1 MELRTISASGF
12 KVYDKCPSRY
22 EAEYAKGIRDSS
34 APGTPAIL
42 GTTVHQA
49 LEEYVQDVY
58 VDQNNVPDLQRLLD
72 YFEVAHASSGLGRG
86 EFEDGVAML
95 TTWFTRTDLS
105 NVKVISTELKS
116 TIEVPTNDGP
126 RKFNY
131 IWDRCDEYTE
141 GGLRIIRVVDYKT
154 FRVNRGIEDI
164 YEDRQI
170 RMYAVAAMIQ
180 FKDNPPDRV
189 EVQMDLLRHG
199 NVTVDF
205 TVEECRQFYIDIVET
220 ANEILADEAPVERI
234 NAECVFCVKKATCT
248 KIRENSFVGGVAA
261 IMDDPEALLE
271 AKVELSNQKKATT
284 AAEKE
289 IDEALRGYMDANDL
303 SEITG
308 STYKASTR
316 TNRRR
321 KIDPAKLARV
331 IGDNLFRKV
340 AKVTLGELDK
350 LEKNGELT
358 DEQIQQISGQ
368 TEYTS
373 SPSTITTGKA

>member
-22 EAEYAKGIRDSS
+22 EATYAKGVRDSS
-34 APGTPAIL
+34 PPGIPALL
-42 GTTVHQA
+42 GTAVHTA
-49 LEEYVQDVY
+49 LEEYVVDVY
-58 VDQNNVPDLQRLLD
+58 IDKSNSPDLQRLID
-72 YFEVAHASSGLGRG
+72 YFEVAHTNAGLTGST
-86 EFEDGVAML
+86 FDDGVDML
-95 TTWFTRTDLS
+95 TTWFNRTDLTD
-105 NVKVISTELKS
+105 VKVISTEIKS

-141 GGLRIIRVVDYKT
+141 GDLRIIRVVDYKT
-154 FRVNRGIEDI
+154 YRVNRGIEDI
-164 YEDRQI
+164 YEDLQV
-170 RMYAVAAMIQ
+170 RMYAVAAFIQ
-180 FKDNPPDRV
+180 FKDNLPDRV

-205 TVEECRQFYIDIVET
+205 TADECRQFYLDIVET
-220 ANEILADEAPVERI
+220 ANKILADDAPVEKI
-234 NAECVFCVKKATCT
+234 NSECIFCVKKTTCT
-248 KIRENSFVGGVAA
+248 KLKQNAFVGGVAA
-261 IMDDPEALLE
+261 IMEDQDALLE
-271 AKVELSNQKKATT
+271 ARALLKDQNKASGD
-284 AAEKE
+284 ALKE
-289 IDEALRGYMDANDL
+289 IDDALRGLMDANDL

-308 STYKASTR
+308 SQYKASASKV
-316 TNRRR
+316 RRR

-350 LEKNGELT
+350 LEKAGELSE
-358 DEQIQQISGQ
+358 EQVQQINGQ

-373 SPSTITTGKA
+373 SPSTIRVSKA